1 MKVKVTFVVILAIMA
16 VIYGF
21 TNNKVSTEVQPT
33 DFGKPLEIE
42 RKAVN
47 PFDKVEVDT
56 QLSKTTDT
64 AFETKQVQE
73 NISQNTL
80 EESYDPS
87 ALSPEAETVQSIEDG
102 EMVVGEPL
110 AEAPEGDFGGYS
122 STLDVPIASESKVKT
137 DSMEGE
143 RPD

>member
-1 MKVKVTFVVILAIMA
+1 MKVKVTFVVTLAIFA

-47 PFDKVEVDT
+47 PFDKVEEDT
-56 QLSKTTDT
+56 QLSKTTET

-73 NISQNTL
+73 KISQNTL
-80 EESYDPS
+80 EESYDAF
-87 ALSPEAETVQSIEDG
+87 ALSPEAETVQNTDDE
-102 EMVVGEPL
+102 EMVVGESL
-110 AEAPEGDFGGYS
+110 AEAPEGDFDGYS
-122 STLDVPIASESKVKT
+122 STMDVPIASESKVET
-137 DSMEGE
+137 NDMEKQ
-143 RPD
+143 P

>member
-1 MKVKVTFVVILAIMA
+1 MKVKVTFVVTLAILA

-42 RKAVN
+42 RKTVN

-56 QLSKTTDT
+56 QLSKTTET
-64 AFETKQVQE
+64 AFEIKQVQE

-80 EESYDPS
+80 EESYDAF
-87 ALSPEAETVQSIEDG
+87 ALSPEAETVQNPDDA
-102 EMVVGEPL
+102 EMVVSVSL
-110 AEAPEGDFGGYS
+110 TEAPEGDFDGYS
-122 STLDVPIASESKVKT
+122 STIDVPISSASKVETDDMESKQ
-137 DSMEGE
+137 
-143 RPD
+143 P

>member
-1 MKVKVTFVVILAIMA
+1 MKVKVTFVVTLAILA

-42 RKAVN
+42 RKTVN

-56 QLSKTTDT
+56 QLSKTTET
-64 AFETKQVQE
+64 AFEIKQVQE

-80 EESYDPS
+80 EESYDAF
-87 ALSPEAETVQSIEDG
+87 ALSPEAETVQNTDDA
-102 EMVVGEPL
+102 EMVVSVSL
-110 AEAPEGDFGGYS
+110 TEAPEGDFDGYS
-122 STLDVPIASESKVKT
+122 STMDVPISSASKVETDDMESKQ
-137 DSMEGE
+137 
-143 RPD
+143 P

>member
-1 MKVKVTFVVILAIMA
+1 MKVKVTFVVTLAILA

-47 PFDKVEVDT
+47 PFDKVEEDT
-56 QLSKTTDT
+56 QLSKTTET

-73 NISQNTL
+73 KISQNTL
-80 EESYDPS
+80 EESYDAF
-87 ALSPEAETVQSIEDG
+87 ALSPEAETVQNTDDE
-102 EMVVGEPL
+102 EMVVGESL
-110 AEAPEGDFGGYS
+110 AEAPEGDFDGYS
-122 STLDVPIASESKVKT
+122 STMDVPIASESKVET
-137 DSMEGE
+137 NDMEKQQ
-143 RPD
+143 

>member
-1 MKVKVTFVVILAIMA
+1 MKVKVTFVVTLAILA

-47 PFDKVEVDT
+47 PFDKVEEDT
-56 QLSKTTDT
+56 QLSKTTET

-73 NISQNTL
+73 KISQNTL
-80 EESYDPS
+80 EESYDAF
-87 ALSPEAETVQSIEDG
+87 ALSPEAETVQNTDDE
-102 EMVVGEPL
+102 EMVVGESL
-110 AEAPEGDFGGYS
+110 AEAPEGDFDGYS
-122 STLDVPIASESKVKT
+122 STMDVPIASESKVET
-137 DSMEGE
+137 NDMEKQ
-143 RPD
+143 P